1 MNQPPPNALR
11 VPHQRMQDFLRAAA
25 EKVGMPDAHGELLS
39 RLLVASDL
47 RGVLSHGSRQM
58 VRYVREI
65 RSGGVNPTPQV
76 KIVREGPTSLLLDG
90 DGGLG
95 YFAAHQGTLR
105 TIEKAMEHGTAA
117 MVTRNHGHI
126 GAAGIYARMTLEH
139 DLLTFVTSGVQL
151 NLRPGDLVTRAAGGS
166 PMSFSA
172 PTLHEPPI
180 VLDCGVTHDIQGDP
194 PHRDAVA
201 RLAPGMVLRA
211 IGFGAICQAWGG
223 MLTGLSLDPN
233 RPPLPFPAAH
243 QGAMLFTFR
252 ISLFADVDHFKREMD
267 QYVRQT
273 RQLRPLEGTSAAY
286 LPGGIEAEHEAAYRR
301 DGIPLSAPHQQ
312 ELEQLANDL
321 GIDAPWR

>member
-1 MNQPPPNALR
+1 MNQPPANATR
-11 VPHQRMQDFLRAAA
+11 VPHPAMQGFLQQAAIKA
-25 EKVGMPDAHGELLS
+25 GIPHAHADLLS
-39 RLLVASDL
+39 QLLVASDL

-65 RSGGVNPTPQV
+65 TSGGVNPTPDV
-76 KIVREGPTSLLLDG
+76 KVVHETPTSILMDG

-95 YFAAHQGTLR
+95 YFPAHEGTLR
-105 TIEKAMEHGTAA
+105 TIEKAREHGTAA

-151 NLRPGDLVTRAAGGS
+151 NLRPGDLITRAAGGS

-194 PHRDAVA
+194 PHRDEIA
-201 RLAPGMVLRA
+201 RLAPGLVLRA

-223 MLTGLSLDPN
+223 MLTGLSVDPD
-233 RPPLPFPAAH
+233 RPALRFPAAH

-252 ISLFADVDHFKREMD
+252 ISLFADVDRFKREMD

-273 RQLRPLEGTSAAY
+273 RQLKPLEGTRAAH
-286 LPGGIEAEHEAAYRR
+286 LPGGIEAEHELAYRR
-301 DGIPLSAPHQQ
+301 DGIPLNEPHRR
-312 ELEQLANDL
+312 ELEQLAQDL
-321 GIDAPWR
+321 RIEVPWW